1 MIMAYFERNGCVQR
15 NLYLNASYQR
25 DIVWF
30 FSSSCY
36 LRGRH
41 WPECVGRVKRTFGFT
56 GTIDVLH
63 GAVVRRPILY
73 YTVHDLGTTD

>member
-41 WPECVGRVKRTFGFT
+41 WPEGVGRVKRTFGFT
-56 GTIDVLH
+56 GAIDVLH
-63 GAVVRRPILY
+63 GAVVRRPIFA
-73 YTVHDLGTTD
+73 